1 MTILIHFKIILV
13 IFRFC
18 LYQEIPLLKEGEHNI
33 YGNDIS
39 YILKD
44 LRTIFVFL
52 FCDIQK
58 LRFVLHWL
66 YCIYK
71 TAYKVEAE
79 FCIFSFSFFPI
90 YWFLMSLQ
98 SSQTRRPSCCQ
109 EALWES
115 LANSKLY
122 LSVWNSFRSTAI
134 LDCALAIF
142 LPVWVS

>member
-18 LYQEIPLLKEGEHNI
+18 LYQEIPLLKKGEHNI

-39 YILKD
+39 YILKG

-90 YWFLMSLQ
+90 YWFLCLYSHPKPEGLAAAKKLCENLLQ
-98 SSQTRRPSCCQ
+98 TVSYI
-109 EALWES
+109 
-115 LANSKLY
+115 Y
-122 LSVWNSFRSTAI
+122 LSETH
-134 LDCALAIF
+134 LDL
-142 LPVWVS
+142 LPSWTVP